1 MFPLCLQV
9 LRNSGVSKRAKSALF
24 NHYALKQLSALLSLA
39 PPMGGVSER
48 RGRRKGEEFQVVSR
62 DGGEVVCVTLHD
74 YVLEVLTELCT
85 SFQSGVCYRTKTES
99 LLTERSTLIS
109 LSNILCINVH
119 TLPVSAVRGSTHAR
133 ITLTLF
139 PLQVPLLH
147 EFQPLK

>member
-1 MFPLCLQV
+1 MCLQV

-39 PPMGGVSER
+39 PPMGGVSEC

-99 LLTERSTLIS
+99 LLTERSL
-109 LSNILCINVH
+109 LSHSVTYMYVLCISVH
-119 TLPVSAVRGSTHAR
+119 TLPVSAVRGVLRSHFSHR
-133 ITLTLF
+133 KYHSFNL
-139 PLQVPLLH
+139 
-147 EFQPLK
+147 